1 MVNPAPARPYD
12 LAVAY
17 RIYPGVSR
25 TPLFAGRDKLDLA
38 RVALE
43 SFRAGLGGLRAK
55 IWVLLD
61 NCPPSYRELFLSLFD
76 APDLELLPLDGE
88 GNWRTFRRQIDLLA
102 AQEAAEVVY
111 FAEDD
116 YLYLPDS
123 LARMTEFLR
132 AHADADFLTA
142 YDHPDLYR
150 LRLHRHPARTRDQGA
165 TRWRTTLS
173 TCLTFMTTRRTLRET
188 RAVFESY
195 ARGNSDLGLWM
206 SLTKFHAFNPFT
218 AARCL
223 PDGGFVPASIA
234 LAWRHAWRQLLRGR
248 RYHLWTPA
256 PSLATHMEATGLAP
270 GIPWAEL
277 FAPRLD
283 RGQ

>member
-1 MVNPAPARPYD
+1 MVNPPPARPYD

-76 APDLELLPLDGE
+76 AQDLELLPLDGE

-123 LARMTEFLR
+123 LARLVEFLR

-165 TRWRTTLS
+165 TRWRT
-173 TCLTFMTTRRTLRET
+173 LRYVVFPLIKSGMVAG
-188 RAVFESY
+188 AVFAFIHSFTDVNLSVFL
-195 ARGNSDLGLWM
+195 ARPGELPITVKILGFLE
-206 SLTKFHAFNPFT
+206 F
-218 AARCL
+218 
-223 PDGGFVPASIA
+223 G
-234 LAWRHAWRQLLRGR
+234 
-248 RYHLWTPA
+248 
-256 PSLATHMEATGLAP
+256 
-270 GIPWAEL
+270 
-277 FAPRLD
+277 FAPTLAAVSVITLILPLVLVVIVERVSGLGDFIYGD
-283 RGQ
+283 RERV